1 MRKYNK
7 ALVNL
12 AVAAV
17 IFLAVAFLLPK
28 VFVFFSPFVAGWI
41 IALIAGPPVRF
52 FEEKIKL
59 KRKIGSAFVI
69 IAVIAGVVL
78 LIYFIGTQLVSQ
90 MMGLMGSLPEM
101 WAAMEADLEEIAARL
116 LDETGRR
123 MEALG
128 LTLRVEEGV
137 TARLAREGFDPASG
151 ARPLRRRVQR
161 LVEERVAEELLAGR
175 LRRGDGVKVGLRE
188 NELAIER
195 EKE

>member
-1 MRKYNK
+1 
-7 ALVNL
+7 
-12 AVAAV
+12 
-17 IFLAVAFLLPK
+17 
-28 VFVFFSPFVAGWI
+28 
-41 IALIAGPPVRF
+41 
-52 FEEKIKL
+52 
-59 KRKIGSAFVI
+59 
-69 IAVIAGVVL
+69 
-78 LIYFIGTQLVSQ
+78 
-90 MMGLMGSLPEM
+90 
-101 WAAMEADLEEIAARL
+101 
-116 LDETGRR
+116 

-161 LVEERVAEELLAGR
+161 LVEERGAEELLAGR